1 VSPDESQAQ
10 RERRKNHRS
19 WVSKRSRR
27 GLAVV
32 AIDEPCHPSIAR
44 NEELAFRRLQSSPT
58 ESRKVA
64 NLEVPGLPMQQFE
77 MIISAQN
84 KFPAP
89 LAIGFN
95 LFRVNYL
102 TANSGARVL

>member
-1 VSPDESQAQ
+1 
-10 RERRKNHRS
+10 
-19 WVSKRSRR
+19 
-27 GLAVV
+27 
-32 AIDEPCHPSIAR
+32 
-44 NEELAFRRLQSSPT
+44 
-58 ESRKVA
+58 
-64 NLEVPGLPMQQFE
+64 MQQFE